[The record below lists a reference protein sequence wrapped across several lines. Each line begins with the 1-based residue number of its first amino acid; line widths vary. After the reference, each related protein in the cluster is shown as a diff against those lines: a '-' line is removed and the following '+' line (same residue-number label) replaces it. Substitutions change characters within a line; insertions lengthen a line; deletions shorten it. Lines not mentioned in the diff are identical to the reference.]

1 MKETEKP
8 MQLWEVS
15 IWPNNQP
22 PILLGEYYA
31 YDAYTAKEL
40 TSIENKIP
48 IDDRCHARLAG
59 ETHHVTD
66 RNTNV

>member
-1 MKETEKP
+1 

-31 YDAYTAKEL
+31 ASANTAKEL
-40 TSIENKIP
+40 AAIENQIKV
-48 IDDRCHARLAG
+48 DDCFCAELAG
-59 ETHHVTD
+59 ENSPINRWRKH
-66 RNTNV
+66 